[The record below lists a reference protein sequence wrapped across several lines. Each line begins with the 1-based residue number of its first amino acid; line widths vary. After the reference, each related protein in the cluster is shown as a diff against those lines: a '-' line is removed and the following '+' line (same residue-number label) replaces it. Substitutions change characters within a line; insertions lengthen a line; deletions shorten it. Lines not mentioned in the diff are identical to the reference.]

1 MCLPRRKNEN
11 NLRILDTGDKETCT
25 ICGGFFKHSKRYM
38 MVENCDGLREVVFKT
53 AHNGCLKI
61 MARIKQR
68 QQEITD
74 LEWEIWN
81 MRVVANGR

>member
-1 MCLPRRKNEN
+1 MCIPRRSDNI
-11 NLRILDTGDKETCT
+11 RIIDHDDTERCT
-25 ICGGFFKHSKRYM
+25 ICGGVFKHSKRYM
-38 MVENCDGLREVVFKT
+38 MVENYDGLREVVFKT

-74 LEWEIWN
+74 LEWKIWN

>member
-1 MCLPRRKNEN
+1 
-11 NLRILDTGDKETCT
+11 
-25 ICGGFFKHSKRYM
+25 M

-53 AHNGCLKI
+53 AHSGCLKI